1 MQQQM
6 LLIQQQQQM
15 AGGLNNQFKSVYNP
29 SPSMDPTK
37 PSSNII
43 PNTTYDNS
51 NGISRMIDQKDNI
64 SIAGSE
70 KIRTYQKYNLKDYKE
85 K

>member
-1 MQQQM
+1 
-6 LLIQQQQQM
+6 
-15 AGGLNNQFKSVYNP
+15 
-29 SPSMDPTK
+29 MDPTK

-51 NGISRMIDQKDNI
+51 NRISRMIDQKDNI

>member
-1 MQQQM
+1 
-6 LLIQQQQQM
+6 
-15 AGGLNNQFKSVYNP
+15 
-29 SPSMDPTK
+29 MDPSK
-37 PSSNII
+37 PPGNII

-70 KIRTYQKYNLKDYKE
+70 KIKSKKYNL
-85 K
+85 

>member
-1 MQQQM
+1 
-6 LLIQQQQQM
+6 
-15 AGGLNNQFKSVYNP
+15 
-29 SPSMDPTK
+29 MDPTK
-37 PSSNII
+37 LSSNII

-64 SIAGSE
+64 SVAGSE